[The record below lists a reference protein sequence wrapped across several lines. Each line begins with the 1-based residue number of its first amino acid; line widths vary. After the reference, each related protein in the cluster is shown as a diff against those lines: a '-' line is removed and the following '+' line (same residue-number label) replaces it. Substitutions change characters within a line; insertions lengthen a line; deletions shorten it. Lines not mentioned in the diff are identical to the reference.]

1 MIFFTKVKKL
11 WKIGILNKSK
21 KGVKANGGR
30 PCGSV
35 IVEYKDKVMITGTT
49 VKSHEYIYPN

>member
-1 MIFFTKVKKL
+1 MINRV
-11 WKIGILNKSK
+11 

-35 IVEYKDKVMITGTT
+35 IVEYKDKVMITGYYC
-49 VKSHEYIYPN
+49 KIP